1 MSQKKPPRRVP
12 RTGWKLPPHC
22 LTCEAENRFEERS
35 VPCIQE
41 IRGEEVHYQGGK
53 WVCAECDAA
62 FLSPEQATQGVK
74 IAVETYQ
81 REHGLLTAE
90 QIRDGRKSKKLSTK
104 ELAKGTKLGV
114 ATIKR
119 LEAGTTVQQPS
130 TNRLLHV
137 FLSEGSKTSDYELTF
152 CWHTEAAACPS
163 GRSPWQ
169 KDAAWN
175 TREPWSPSQMESF
188 LEAADSNELALAV

>member
-12 RTGWKLPPHC
+12 RTGWKLPPRC

-41 IRGEEVHYQGGK
+41 IRGEEVHYQGPK
-53 WVCAECDAA
+53 WVCAECGAA
-62 FLSPEQATQGVK
+62 FMSPEQATQGVK

-81 REHGLLTAE
+81 RKHSLLTAE
-90 QIRDGRKSKKLSTK
+90 QIREGRKSKNLSTK

-130 TNRLLHV
+130 TNRLLQV
-137 FLSEGSKTSDYELTF
+137 FLSDGAELPDYEFTF
-152 CWHTEAAACPS
+152 DWPAEPAVCHS
-163 GRSPWQ
+163 GPSPWE
-169 KDAAWN
+169 KGAAWN
-175 TREPWSPSQMESF
+175 LKDPWSASVMNSF
-188 LEAADSNELALAV
+188 CEAADSNELALAV